1 MTEEGLVTKNKR
13 TNKQKQTQTKQIN
26 GIQLMD
32 AIFIAC
38 MLYRGNHPYTSFE
51 GADDYFQEDSK

>member
-1 MTEEGLVTKNKR
+1 
-13 TNKQKQTQTKQIN
+13 
-26 GIQLMD
+26 MD

-51 GADDYFQEDSK
+51 GADDYFQEDSKWEQTQKSWEKQNITGEK